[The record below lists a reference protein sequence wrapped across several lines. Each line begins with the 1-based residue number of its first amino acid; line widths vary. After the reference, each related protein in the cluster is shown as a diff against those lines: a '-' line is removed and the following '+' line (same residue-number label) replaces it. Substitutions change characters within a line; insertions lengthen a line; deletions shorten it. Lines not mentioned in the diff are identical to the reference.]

1 MADIARRESKF
12 LEFST
17 DILEGRF
24 RPDVEQYDSFAG
36 FEGGRSDYLR
46 TAQMKRVE
54 DVNHD
59 ELSERVGQHFRHVL
73 WMPIGQIRNLMTTTR
88 ARRDDRRV
96 GAFGIDLSE

>member
-1 MADIARRESKF
+1 
-12 LEFST
+12 
-17 DILEGRF
+17 
-24 RPDVEQYDSFAG
+24 
-36 FEGGRSDYLR
+36 
-46 TAQMKRVE
+46 MKRVQ